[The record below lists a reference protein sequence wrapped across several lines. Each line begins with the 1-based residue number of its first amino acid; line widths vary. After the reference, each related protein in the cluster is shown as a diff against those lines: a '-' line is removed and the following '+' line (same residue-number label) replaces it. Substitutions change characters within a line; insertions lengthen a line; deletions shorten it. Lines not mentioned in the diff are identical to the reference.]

1 MQICYNKRMLTFEQ
15 MLVRFVVA
23 LALGALLGLE
33 RELVG
38 KEAAGIRTL
47 MLVTSGAAIFSIVAL
62 VIPYITAATVGAMPD
77 ATLLN
82 SGFAILA
89 NIVVGIG
96 FLGAGLIIKTTDN
109 NQPHGVTTA
118 ALVWAAAAI
127 GVLVGI
133 GLFEFALSASVIL
146 AILLYFLRTLNISK
160 RLEKRA
166 GKA

>member
-1 MQICYNKRMLTFEQ
+1 MLTFEQ
-15 MLVRFVVA
+15 MLIRFVVA

-47 MLVTSGAAIFSIVAL
+47 MLVTSGASIFAMVAL
-62 VIPYITAATVGAMPD
+62 TIPYITAATLGVVPD

-96 FLGAGLIIKTTDN
+96 FLGAGLIIKTDN
-109 NQPHGVTTA
+109 QLKTNEQPHGVTTA
-118 ALVWAAAAI
+118 ALVWTAAAI

-133 GLFEFALSASVIL
+133 GLSEFAVSAAVII
-146 AILLYFLRTLNISK
+146 AILLYVLRTLNVSE
-160 RLEKRA
+160 RFEK
-166 GKA
+166 K